1 MAGGVLYWGIPEY
14 RLPKKVL
21 EKEIHA
27 IEMSG
32 VQIHLNTRIGTDLSF
47 DEMKEQSDAIYIA
60 AGTQVSRVL
69 DVPGEE
75 QTGVESGL
83 GFLKRV
89 GLKRD
94 LSVPEKL
101 VVIGGGSTAM
111 DVARTAV
118 RLGSSEVTVV
128 YRRAEKEMPAG
139 AEEIEEARE
148 EGVEIITMASPVEIL
163 GENGQVTGIRLVRR
177 QETDYGR
184 DGRRR
189 TAHVPGSEFNLECDG
204 VITAIN
210 QDVDHRVYKTTHV
223 AADRSGKLEIDRFT
237 RQTAEKGVFA
247 GGDVSPWGANVV
259 IQAIA
264 DGKQSAMKIDQ
275 YLGGKGQ
282 LNVGQWFE
290 IPQIELEVSEPHNR
304 FATRNLSPEERKDNF
319 REVNCGYHQL
329 DAMGESLRCLHCD
342 RR

>member
-1 MAGGVLYWGIPEY
+1 M
-14 RLPKKVL
+14 
-21 EKEIHA
+21 
-27 IEMSG
+27 
-32 VQIHLNTRIGTDLSF
+32 
-47 DEMKEQSDAIYIA
+47 IA
-60 AGTQVSRVL
+60 RRQV
-69 DVPGEE
+69 
-75 QTGVESGL
+75 
-83 GFLKRV
+83 
-89 GLKRD
+89 
-94 LSVPEKL
+94 
-101 VVIGGGSTAM
+101 
-111 DVARTAV
+111 
-118 RLGSSEVTVV
+118 
-128 YRRAEKEMPAG
+128 
-139 AEEIEEARE
+139 E

-189 TAHVPGSEFNLECDG
+189 TAHVPGSEFNVECDG

-210 QDVDHRVYKTTHV
+210 QDVDHQVYKTTHV